1 MKLSTLLLTTS
12 TSWII
17 STTSTHAFQLSMNYY
32 NNNNNY
38 RSPLS
43 QQYKSITSIHNTLY
57 GSGGV
62 RMSPPPGEPEP
73 EVSLSL

>member
-12 TSWII
+12 TSWMI

-32 NNNNNY
+32 NNNY

-57 GSGGV
+57 GGV